1 MRAIFGAEVFFQG
14 YKISSFPGLND
25 GIAVWVLQKLASI
38 FTFDLEP
45 TFRRNRESTAI
56 GTHSDG
62 RLSGRRAT
70 PRDRST
76 PAGVWTIGGYSAI
89 LLLRSGTIH
98 SRRGAK
104 VSVQLPRDDRMQHM
118 RHTIIPYYVQG
129 VFAGSS
135 ALALSDKFDPL
146 ARIEIVVEGERDP
159 VHRTVLTV
167 YVQTVSSMAAIYS
180 RLLLEFL
187 GLRSGG
193 MPSILQPVGKRRNGD
208 IGIEHYQ
215 RQDGTPLAMVLP
227 SIIHEFPDAQEV
239 GRAWI
244 TVCDFAGQR
253 LAHATDDLKLGNIG
267 VTPMLRRAFE
277 TIPQV
282 VDHAFHNAL
291 D

>member
-1 MRAIFGAEVFFQG
+1 
-14 YKISSFPGLND
+14 
-25 GIAVWVLQKLASI
+25 
-38 FTFDLEP
+38 
-45 TFRRNRESTAI
+45 
-56 GTHSDG
+56 
-62 RLSGRRAT
+62 
-70 PRDRST
+70 
-76 PAGVWTIGGYSAI
+76 
-89 LLLRSGTIH
+89 
-98 SRRGAK
+98 
-104 VSVQLPRDDRMQHM
+104 M

-146 ARIEIVVEGERDP
+146 AQTEIVVEGESDP
-159 VHRTVLTV
+159 VYKTVLTV

-193 MPSILQPVGKRRNGD
+193 IPSTLQSVGKRRNGD
-208 IGIEHYQ
+208 IGVEQYQ
-215 RQDGTPLAMVLP
+215 RQDGTPLTIVLP
-227 SIIHEFPDAQEV
+227 SVVQEFPDSQEV
-239 GRAWI
+239 ERAWI

-253 LAHATDDLKLGNIG
+253 LAHATDDLKLANID

-282 VDHAFHNAL
+282 VDRAFHNAL